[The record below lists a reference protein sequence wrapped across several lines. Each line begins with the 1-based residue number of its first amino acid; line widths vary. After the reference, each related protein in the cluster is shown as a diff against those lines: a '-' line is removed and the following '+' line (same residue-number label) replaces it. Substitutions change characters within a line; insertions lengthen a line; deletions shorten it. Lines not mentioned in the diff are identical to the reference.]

1 MRMKTTIKLPELQTC
16 LISDVIYIEGKSNYS
31 IIYTKTA
38 GPITMAKTLKKFE
51 SQLRLHPFLRI
62 HKSYLINQ
70 DHLISQTLSPDNTL
84 QLSNGTILPVSRR
97 KREQIKKSL

>member
-1 MRMKTTIKLPELQTC
+1 MKTTLKLPDLKSC
-16 LISDVIYIEGKSNYS
+16 LIADVLYIEGKSNYS
-31 IIYTKTA
+31 IVYTKNA
-38 GPITMAKTLKKFE
+38 APITMAKTLKKFE

-70 DHLISQTLSPDNTL
+70 DQLASQKLSPEHTL

-97 KREQIKKSL
+97 KRELIKKSL

>member
-1 MRMKTTIKLPELQTC
+1 MKTTLKLPDLQTC
-16 LISDVIYIEGKSNYS
+16 LIADVLFIEGKSNYS
-31 IIYTKTA
+31 IIYTTNA
-38 GPITMAKTLKKFE
+38 DPITMAKTLKKFE

-70 DHLISQTLSPDNTL
+70 AHLTSQSLSPENTL

>member
-1 MRMKTTIKLPELQTC
+1 MKTTLKLPELPTC
-16 LISDVIYIEGKSNYS
+16 PIADVLYIEGKSNYS
-31 IIYTKTA
+31 IIYTKLA

-70 DHLISQTLSPDNTL
+70 EQLRTNVLSQENTL
-84 QLSNGTILPVSRR
+84 QLSDGTILPVSRR
-97 KREQIKKSL
+97 KREIIKKRL